1 MFYLSSRQESNKML
15 EKPPSPDVATVRVAA
30 RQVLTSHGVL
40 SSSLG
45 VFYAKR
51 SWLKS
56 RSSAHLSCIAQS

>member
-1 MFYLSSRQESNKML
+1 ML
-15 EKPPSPDVATVRVAA
+15 GKAPSPAVAAVRVAA
-30 RQVLTSHGVL
+30 RQVPTSHGVL
-40 SSSLG
+40 SFSLG